1 VNRSIDVRHLR
12 AFVAVAEELHFGRAA
27 QRLRMAQPPLSQ
39 LIRSLESGLGAQL
52 FVRTT
57 RSVNL
62 TPAGMLLLS
71 RAHRILHD
79 LDQAAED
86 VRRAERGEMGNV
98 RLGFT
103 DLCAIELVP
112 KIAHRFRAA
121 NPDVQLDLLG
131 TFYSQEEID
140 MILDDDLDA
149 GIVHG
154 SLVHP
159 ALESRVLGAD
169 HLVVALPE
177 SHPLAARST
186 VELSSLADESLLTYP
201 DSRGS
206 AIREAVIAVCSAAGF
221 RPRIVQ
227 GVQESM
233 ALVALVAAGVGVAL
247 LPTSLLAFRPPG
259 AVYRELAGP
268 PRELAVTLCWRR
280 NDTAPALAGLI
291 RVVTDLGYAPPHL
304 ADAH

>member
-1 VNRSIDVRHLR
+1 MNKSIDMRHLR

-27 QRLRMAQPPLSQ
+27 QRLHMAQPPLSQ
-39 LIRSLESGLGAQL
+39 LIRSLESGLRAQL

-57 RSVNL
+57 RSVIL
-62 TPAGMLLLS
+62 TPAGTLLLE

-79 LDQAAED
+79 LERAVED
-86 VRRAERGEMGNV
+86 VRRVERGEIGQV

-103 DLCAIELVP
+103 DLCALELVP
-112 KIAHRFRAA
+112 RIAHRLRAEY
-121 NPDVQLDLLG
+121 PDVQVDLRG
-131 TFYSQEEID
+131 TFYSREEID
-140 MILDDDLDA
+140 MILAEDLDA

-154 SLVHP
+154 PIVHP
-159 ALESRVLGAD
+159 AIETRVLGAD
-169 HLVVALPE
+169 HLVIALPE
-177 SHPLAARST
+177 GHPLANRAT

-206 AIREAVIAVCSAAGF
+206 AIREAVMAVCSSAGF

-268 PRELAVTLCWRR
+268 PHELAVTLCWRR
-280 NDTAPALAGLI
+280 NDTSPALARLI
-291 RVVTDLGYAPPHL
+291 RVATDVGYVPPRFT
-304 ADAH
+304 DA